1 MATTQARIVVVE
13 VQPGELD
20 YLQQHLPEAES
31 YLDCPLDQCPVE
43 QYRDAEIVSVF
54 VHSMVT
60 RAVLDQ
66 MPRLR
71 FVAARSTGYD
81 HIDLEACNERG
92 IPVSNVPRYG
102 ENTVAEHTFGLILSL
117 SRKIYRAY
125 QRTIAGDFSLQGLEG
140 FDIKGKTLGVVG
152 AGSIGLHV
160 IRTARGFGMNVIA
173 YDVKPNPLIAEV
185 LDFEYVSLDD
195 LFSRADIISL
205 HAPYTPATHHM
216 INKDSI
222 RRLKRGALLI
232 NTARGGL
239 VDTEALIEALDEGIL
254 AGAGLDVLEGEELV
268 EEEER
273 LLNTP
278 EAAENLRM
286 LIRRHILLRRPDVL
300 ITPHMAFYSRE
311 ATERIMQTTISNI
324 HAFLSGAPTNV
335 VNAPYKQPEA

>member
-20 YLQQHLPEAES
+20 YLKQHLPEAER

-335 VNAPYKQPEA
+335 VNAPYKQPEE